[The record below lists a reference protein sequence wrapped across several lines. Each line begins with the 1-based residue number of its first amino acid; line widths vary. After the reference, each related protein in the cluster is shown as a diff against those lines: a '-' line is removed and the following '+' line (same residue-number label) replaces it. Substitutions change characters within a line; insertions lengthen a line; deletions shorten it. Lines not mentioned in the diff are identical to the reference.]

1 MRAKKNVAPKTTA
14 MLQAMTSRAAARARR
29 FLRGRAGRRFAR
41 NQKAAAAV
49 EFAFVAAPFFG
60 LLFAILETGLVCFAQ
75 QTLETGMAEAA
86 RLIMTGQAQS
96 DPDFTEAKFKKT
108 ICDQTFLYNCEELI
122 NVSVQTYSN
131 FGATSGSQAAP
142 PMKDGNVDS
151 DKLPF
156 AMGGPGSIVVAQAY
170 YQWPIAVPLL
180 DDLANLNG
188 NQRLLV
194 ATSVFRNEPYN

>member
-1 MRAKKNVAPKTTA
+1 METNAALKTIA
-14 MLQAMTSRAAARARR
+14 MLQTAKCRITARARR
-29 FLRGRAGRRFAR
+29 LLRGRAARRFAR
-41 NQKAAAAV
+41 NQKAHAAV

-86 RLIMTGQAQS
+86 RLIMTGQAQT
-96 DPDFTEAKFKKT
+96 DPDFTEGKFKQT
-108 ICDQTFLYNCEELI
+108 ICNQTFLYNCEELI
-122 NVSVQTYSN
+122 SISVQTYSD
-131 FGATSGSQAAP
+131 FGATGSSQAAP
-142 PMKDGNVDS
+142 PMTADGKIDTN
-151 DKLPF
+151 KLPF
-156 AMGGPGSIVVAQAY
+156 VMGGPGSIVVAQAY